1 MTKKII
7 FMFSGQGSQYYMM
20 GKWLYENNSLF
31 KGWMKKLDRMVS
43 DILGET
49 ICEKIY
55 DTNKKIYNPFD
66 RTLYSHPAIFMV
78 EYSLAQLLLH
88 NGIEPYGVFGVSMG
102 EFAAAAIAGVL
113 SLDEAIDAVVKQAI
127 RIEEECEKGE
137 MYAVLAD
144 PSIFQNTTVLQEV
157 CELAAVNFNLHF
169 VISVESGKNFII
181 ENFLSNHEICYEKLP
196 VSHAFHSSLMDPAEE
211 SYIKVL
217 NNLKCKVPNVF
228 FFSSIYADI
237 LNHVPEVYFWEIARK
252 PIMFQKAI
260 QSMRDKDDYIYL
272 DLGPAGTLS
281 NFVKYNLGVKNKQI
295 TFPVI
300 TPFGNEKRN
309 LQSIES
315 SLAGNH
321 QFY

>member
-1 MTKKII
+1 MTQKII

-55 DTNKKIYNPFD
+55 DANKKIYDPFD
-66 RTLYSHPAIFMV
+66 RTLYSHPAIFML

-88 NGIEPYGVFGVSMG
+88 EGIEPFGVFGVSMG

-127 RIEEECEKGE
+127 RIEEDCEKGE

-144 PSIFQNTTVLQEV
+144 QTIFQNTPMLQEI
-157 CELAAVNFNLHF
+157 CELAAVNFNSHF
-169 VISVESGKNFII
+169 VISVKKENTGEI
-181 ENFLSNHEICYEKLP
+181 EKLLDKHNICYEKLP

-211 SYIKVL
+211 SYKKVL
-217 NNLKCKVPNVF
+217 NNLKCKVPNVY

-252 PIMFQKAI
+252 PILFQRAI
-260 QSMRDKDDYIYL
+260 QGMRDQDDYLYL

-281 NFVKYNLGVKNKQI
+281 NFVKYNLGLEKKLLA
-295 TFPVI
+295 FPII
-300 TPFGNEKRN
+300 TPFGNEKKN
-309 LQSIES
+309 LQSIV
-315 SLAGNH
+315 SLLSENP
-321 QFY
+321 F